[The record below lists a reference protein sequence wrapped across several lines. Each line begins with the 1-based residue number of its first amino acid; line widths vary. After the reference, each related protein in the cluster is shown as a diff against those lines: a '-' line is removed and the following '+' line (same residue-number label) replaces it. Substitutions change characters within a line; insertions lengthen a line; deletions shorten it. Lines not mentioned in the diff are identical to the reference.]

1 MYVIKNGHKIT
12 TITRFLFIVY
22 PNILFGK
29 RYLQLLMSVE
39 KTAVFFRIKFKGTYR
54 IVKSLVKC
62 FDKFVI
68 RADFKRLFSLDT
80 QTHALFITH
89 TRGERVCV
97 KELKRESERDIERR
111 NLKKREIE

>member
-1 MYVIKNGHKIT
+1 
-12 TITRFLFIVY
+12 
-22 PNILFGK
+22 
-29 RYLQLLMSVE
+29 MSVE

-54 IVKSLVKC
+54 IVKSLVKSLVKC

-80 QTHALFITH
+80 QTHALFIKH

-97 KELKRESERDIERR
+97 KELKRE
-111 NLKKREIE
+111 